1 MPLNANSPKT
11 LHFLQNIILISICAT
26 FIPLLTFITIF
37 SQLIAPFTSRTQHL
51 SRHRKWRTHS
61 SPTFRPRTILVTGVG
76 MSKGLSLARTFH
88 RAGHTVIGADFEPY
102 YIPVSGHF
110 STALKTFYR
119 LTQPSSSDSKSSKRY
134 IHDIL
139 SLIKAEGVELWISC
153 SGVASAI
160 EDGLAAERIE
170 KEAPA
175 CKIVQFGARLTE
187 VLHEKSSFIE
197 HTQGISLNVPITH
210 RVTSANQ
217 AIALLHPS
225 KGLKVDKAF
234 IMKPEGM
241 DDSARADMTLLPLSS
256 LQQTEK
262 HVQRLAPS
270 ETRPFVFQQFI
281 PGIEY
286 CTHASIING
295 TVHSFVACRSSDML
309 MHYVPLAFSSALA
322 QAMLRYTEL
331 YAARTRAAY
340 PMTGHLSL
348 DFLVEEKVA
357 VNAESAFG
365 VQESKIESLMKELY
379 PIECNPRVH
388 TAVVLLAE
396 CAEDLADSYT
406 SLLSSSSSSPTLP
419 TADSTSAGAIIP
431 TSTSTSTSTQPIHP
445 PPRTPPHYWIGHD
458 LITLVFHPLLH
469 FLLLQTSPESVLT
482 SWFTFLAHV
491 LSWKDGTYE
500 VWDPWPWWCL
510 YALYMP
516 AMFAVRIWERKWWSR
531 CNVSTGKFFA
541 V

>member
-1 MPLNANSPKT
+1 MPLNANSPRIY
-11 LHFLQNIILISICAT
+11 HFLRNIFLVFLCAT
-26 FIPLLTFITIF
+26 FTPLLTFVTILT
-37 SQLIAPFTSRTQHL
+37 QLISPFTSRTQHL
-51 SRHRKWRTHS
+51 SHHRKWRTHS
-61 SPTFRPRTILVTGVG
+61 SPTFRPRTVLVTGVG

-110 STALKTFYR
+110 SRALKTFYR
-119 LTQPSSSDSKSSKRY
+119 LTKPSSADPKSSQRY

-139 SLIKAEGVELWISC
+139 SLIKAEGVELWVSC

-187 VLHEKSSFIE
+187 TLHEKSAFIE
-197 HTQGISLNVPITH
+197 HTQGINLNVPVTH
-210 RVTSANQ
+210 RVTSVKQ
-217 AIALLHPS
+217 AVALLHPS
-225 KGLKVDKAF
+225 KGLKVDTAF

-256 LQQTEK
+256 LEQTEK

-270 ETRPFVFQQFI
+270 DKRPFVLQQFI

-286 CTHASIING
+286 CTHASIIDG
-295 TVHSFVACRSSDML
+295 KVRSFVACRSSDML
-309 MHYVPLAFSSALA
+309 MHYVPLASSSALA

-331 YAARTRAAY
+331 YAARTSAAY

-348 DFLVEEKVA
+348 DFLVEKKVA
-357 VNAESAFG
+357 ADAESSFG
-365 VQESKIESLMKELY
+365 AQDSKIEGLMKELY

-388 TAVVLLAE
+388 TAVVLLSE
-396 CAEDLADSYT
+396 CAEELASSYT
-406 SLLSSSSSSPTLP
+406 SLLSSSTSSSAIVT
-419 TADSTSAGAIIP
+419 TSN
-431 TSTSTSTSTQPIHP
+431 QPVHP
-445 PPRTPPHYWIGHD
+445 QPRTPPHYWIGHD
-458 LITLVFHPLLH
+458 FVTLVILPIFHV
-469 FLLLQTSPESVLT
+469 FLLQASLKSVLT
-482 SWFTFLAHV
+482 SWFTFLTHV
-491 LSWKDGTYE
+491 LYWKDGTYE
-500 VWDPWPWWCL
+500 VWDPWPWWGL
-510 YALYMP
+510 YAVYMP
-516 AMFAVRIWERKWWSR
+516 GMFALSIWEGKWWSR
-531 CNVSTGKFFA
+531 CNVSTGKFFG